1 MPAAVAYVGVQ
12 LLGTAL
18 ATSAIVTAVAS
29 FIAVGLVAANQ
40 RRKARRRAIDAY
52 NASLQDRLVMTA
64 LADGRRSRVYGR
76 VRNVDGVV
84 FKQTHGANKEY
95 YTLVISLAGHE
106 IDAIEDVYFG
116 DTKVTLDGSGYV
128 TTMPWAG
135 STVVDAQTTM
145 TVTDGSGSV
154 VLPNTPIAGSVSVV
168 TQTSGALDE
177 QSYSVT
183 PTVTGSTVSVSGTPV
198 NGTWLVSYQYS
209 QDVPK
214 ARVRKYLGGPSQ
226 DLYADLADVVG
237 TDLLLSTDKF
247 AGDACLIVTLQYD
260 QDVFPTGVPQISA
273 VIRGAKVLDPRTGV
287 TAWTENPALIAR
299 DWALYAYG
307 GGASADE
314 LVDTAFIAA
323 ANACDVSTSFVTDS
337 GTQVRPLYQC
347 GIVCPLDADPS
358 LTLNEI
364 VESMAGQWGWVGGRL
379 TLRAGVYRAPV
390 AAIDESWITDKAA
403 IEIVAQAPTSDLVN
417 VMRPTLADAAQDYV
431 PAPAAEVRYTAAITA
446 DGRELPRE
454 VEYNGVTRAVH
465 AQHISGVVMREA
477 RESLSVKLPCNMRA
491 LVLELF
497 DVVTV
502 TLPTFGWVAK
512 EFEVLGW
519 SFSLQDGVLLNLRE
533 TSAAIFNPD
542 TGLATLDV
550 AANTLLPKPWEVEQ
564 ITGVTISSGTTA
576 LVDKSILVRTTVSWT
591 AAVSEAVRRH
601 GRIEVQ
607 YRRAGVAL
615 PSGDWPSVEAPGDA
629 TSVTITGLGQ
639 GVHYLFRVRAR
650 SNLGVRGK
658 WSVSKLAQTAGVPT
672 VQTGGIA
679 PESATKVL
687 IAAASSVTVTGFY
700 RNYNPGGP
708 IIFPL
713 VNSWTTVVTQT
724 FTPAVSCDV
733 EITASGTVSVTPGSD
748 SGVFERVF
756 SGFGIAYTKDG
767 GAETGRQAAGQG
779 GVTGKTDQFPVS
791 FSKRVAV
798 TGGVST
804 TIAIRMQKLW
814 SDDSMTLEDI
824 ELRLVAIYR

>member
-1 MPAAVAYVGVQ
+1 MPQAVTYVLAYAASAAGVAVGSAALIAAGYVITAAAV
-12 LLGTAL
+12 
-18 ATSAIVTAVAS
+18 
-29 FIAVGLVAANQ
+29 VGLANSQ

-84 FKQTHGANKEY
+84 FKQTHGANKEF

-106 IDAIEDVYFG
+106 VDAIEDVYFG

-128 TTMPWAG
+128 TSAPWSGAR
-135 STVVDAQTTM
+135 VVDASVNM
-145 TVTDGSGSV
+145 TVTGGSGSV

-168 TQTSGALDE
+168 TESTGTLDETTYSATPNVVGTTVSISGA
-177 QSYSVT
+177 
-183 PTVTGSTVSVSGTPV
+183 PV
-198 NGTWLVSYQYS
+198 NGTWVVSYQYS

-214 ARVRKYLGGPSQ
+214 ARVRKYLGGAAQ
-226 DLYADLADVVG
+226 NLYADLSAVVG
-237 TDLLLSTDKF
+237 TDQLLPSDKF
-247 AGDACLIVTLQYD
+247 AGDASLIVTLQYD
-260 QDVFPTGVPQISA
+260 QDVFPTGLPQISA
-273 VIRGAKVLDPRTGV
+273 VVRGAKVLDPRTGT

-299 DWALYAYG
+299 DWALYTYG
-307 GGASADE
+307 GGSISDE
-314 LVDTAFIAA
+314 LVEAAFIAA
-323 ANACDVSTSFVTDS
+323 ANACDVSTTFVTDS
-337 GTQVRPLYQC
+337 GSEVRPLYQC

-358 LTLNEI
+358 LTLGEI

-403 IEIVAQAPTSDLVN
+403 IELVAQAPTSDLVN
-417 VMRPTLADAAQDYV
+417 VTRPTLADAAQDYV

-477 RESLSVKLPCNMRA
+477 REALSVKLPCNMRA

-519 SFSLQDGVLLNLRE
+519 SFSLDGGVQINLRE

-564 ITGVTISSGTTA
+564 ITGVTVSSGTTA

-607 YRRAGVAL
+607 YIRAGTTL

-639 GVHYLFRVRAR
+639 GVHYLFRVRAKT
-650 SNLGVRGK
+650 NLGVRGL
-658 WSVSKLAQTAGVPT
+658 WSVTKSNQMATVPPITEVRT
-672 VQTGGIA
+672 VN
-679 PESATKVL
+679 
-687 IAAASSVTVTGFY
+687 ASGVTVTGYGRIDTPPFTIS
-700 RNYNPGGP
+700 NT
-708 IIFPL
+708 
-713 VNSWTTVVTQT
+713 WTTVATDT
-724 FTPAVSCDV
+724 FTPQADGDL
-733 EITASGTVSVTPGSD
+733 ELTVDGYMSLTPGGGSASFDYAAAGFSLAYKKDAGSESAINYTNFQSD
-748 SGVFERVF
+748 SGN
-756 SGFGIAYTKDG
+756 AYAMPIKYM
-767 GAETGRQAAGQG
+767 RRI
-779 GVTGKTDQFPVS
+779 S
-791 FSKRVAV
+791 V

-804 TIAIRMQKLW
+804 TIAFRMQKNFVG
-814 SDDSMTLEDI
+814 DTLSVTDVEM
-824 ELRLVAIYR
+824 RLTLIYR

>member
-1 MPAAVAYVGVQ
+1 MPTAVTYVLAYAASSAGVAIGSAVLTAAGYIITAAAVIG
-12 LLGTAL
+12 
-18 ATSAIVTAVAS
+18 
-29 FIAVGLVAANQ
+29 IANSQ

-52 NASLQDRLVMTA
+52 NSGLQDRLVMVA

-84 FKQTHGANKEY
+84 FKQTHGVNKEF

-106 IDAIEDVYFG
+106 VDAIEDVYFG

-128 TTMPWAG
+128 TTLPWAG
-135 STVVDAQTTM
+135 SRVVDAQANM
-145 TVTDGSGSV
+145 TVTAGAGSV

-168 TQTSGALDE
+168 TLSSGSLDE
-177 QSYSVT
+177 QSYSIT
-183 PTVTGSTVSVSGTPV
+183 PTVVGSTVSVTGAPV
-198 NGTWLVSYQYS
+198 NGTWVVSYQYS

-226 DLYADLADVVG
+226 DLYADLSAVVG
-237 TDLLLSTDKF
+237 TDLLLPTDKF
-247 AGDACLIVTLQYD
+247 AGDASLIVTLQYD
-260 QDVFPTGVPQISA
+260 QDVFPTGLPQISA

-314 LVDTAFIAA
+314 IVEQAFVAA
-323 ANACDVSTSFVTDS
+323 ANACDVSTSFVTDA
-337 GTQVRPLYQC
+337 GTEVRPLYQC

-358 LTLNEI
+358 LTLGEI

-390 AAIDESWITDKAA
+390 AAIDSGWITDKAA
-403 IEIVAQAPTSDLVN
+403 IELVAQAPTSDLVN

-431 PAPAAEVRYTAAITA
+431 PAPTAEVRYTAAITA

-465 AQHISGVVMREA
+465 AQHISGVIMREA
-477 RESLSVKLPCNMRA
+477 REALTVKLPCDMRA

-519 SFSLQDGVLLNLRE
+519 NFSLDGGVLLNLRE

-564 ITGVTISSGTTA
+564 ITGVTITSGTTSE
-576 LVDKSILVRTTVSWT
+576 VDKSILVRTTVSWT

-607 YRRAGVAL
+607 YTRAGAAL

-639 GVHYLFRVRAR
+639 GVHYLFRVRAK

-658 WSVSKLAQTAGVPT
+658 WSVTKSSQNATVPPITGVR
-672 VQTGGIA
+672 
-679 PESATKVL
+679 
-687 IAAASSVTVTGFY
+687 TVTGASVSVSGY
-700 RNYNPGGP
+700 WRNDTAPFTLIGT
-708 IIFPL
+708 
-713 VNSWTTVVTQT
+713 WTTVVTDT
-724 FTPAVSCDV
+724 FTPLANGEVEFTVNGYVSL
-733 EITASGTVSVTPGSD
+733 TPGSG
-748 SGVFERVF
+748 SAAFEY
-756 SGFGIAYTKDG
+756 A
-767 GAETGRQAAGQG
+767 AAGYSMAYRQDAG
-779 GVTGKTDQFPVS
+779 SNVGVVS
-791 FSKRVAV
+791 SNFAAASGNSYRIPISYTRRISV

-804 TIAIRMQKLW
+804 TLDFRMQRNFAG
-814 SDDSMTLEDI
+814 DTMTVTDVEMRI
-824 ELRLVAIYR
+824 TVIYR

>member
-1 MPAAVAYVGVQ
+1 MPTAVTYVLAYAASTAGVAIG
-12 LLGTAL
+12 
-18 ATSAIVTAVAS
+18 SAILTAAGYV
-29 FIAVGLVAANQ
+29 LVAAAVVNIANSQ

-84 FKQTHGANKEY
+84 FKQTHGTNKEF

-106 IDAIEDVYFG
+106 VDAIEDVYFG

-128 TTMPWAG
+128 TTAPWAG
-135 STVVDAQTTM
+135 SRVVDAQAFM
-145 TVTDGSGSV
+145 TVTAGSGSV
-154 VLPNTPIAGSVSVV
+154 VLPNTPISGSVSVV

-177 QSYSVT
+177 TSYSVT
-183 PTVTGSTVSVSGTPV
+183 PTVTGSTVSVTGAPA
-198 NGTWLVSYQYS
+198 NGTWVVSYQYS

-226 DLYADLADVVG
+226 DLYADLSAVVG
-237 TDLLLSTDKF
+237 TDLLLPTDKF

-260 QDVFPTGVPQISA
+260 QDVFPTGLPQINA
-273 VIRGAKVLDPRTGV
+273 VVRGAKVFDPRTGT

-307 GGASADE
+307 GGASSDE
-314 LVDTAFIAA
+314 IVEQAFIAA
-323 ANACDVSTSFVTDS
+323 ANACDVSTTFVTDS
-337 GTQVRPLYQC
+337 GSEVRPLYQC

-358 LTLNEI
+358 LTLGEI
-364 VESMAGQWGWVGGRL
+364 VESMAGQWGWVGGKL

-403 IEIVAQAPTSDLVN
+403 IELVAQAPTSDLVN
-417 VMRPTLADAAQDYV
+417 VTRPTLADAAQDYV

-477 RESLSVKLPCNMRA
+477 REALSVKLPCNMRA

-519 SFSLQDGVLLNLRE
+519 NFSLDGGVQLSLRE
-533 TSAAIFNPD
+533 TAAAIFNPD

-564 ITGVTISSGTTA
+564 ITGVTVSSGTSA
-576 LVDKSILVRTTVSWT
+576 LTDKSILVRTTVSWT

-607 YRRAGVAL
+607 YTRAGATL

-639 GVHYLFRVRAR
+639 GVHYLFRVRAKT
-650 SNLGVRGK
+650 NLGVRGL
-658 WSVSKLAQTAGVPT
+658 WSVTKNSQNATVPLVGTTGLAG
-672 VQTGGIA
+672 
-679 PESATKVL
+679 SAATLVRTTQ
-687 IAAASSVTVTGFY
+687 ATSVAASALSFSPNGFIRNTEIVSDTFVPDSSTTGNVDVLVTASFLLTITGS
-700 RNYNPGGP
+700 GGNTAYSEYSLQQGGAWDG
-708 IIFPL
+708 F
-713 VNSWTTVVTQT
+713 
-724 FTPAVSCDV
+724 AVSGPQGV
-733 EITASGTVSVTPGSD
+733 ASGSTWQGRFTETRRFSVPGNVSQK
-748 SGVFERVF
+748 
-756 SGFGIAYTKDG
+756 FGMWAN
-767 GAETGRQAAGQG
+767 RLNS
-779 GVTGKTDQFPVS
+779 TDTCTYSQ
-791 FSKRVAV
+791 
-798 TGGVST
+798 
-804 TIAIRMQKLW
+804 
-814 SDDSMTLEDI
+814 I
-824 ELRLVAIYR
+824 ELRCEVIRR